1 MMTMHILSAGDG
13 YAYYTSETATGDAV
27 RDSDRE
33 LGDYYTADGN
43 PPGAWVGSGL
53 DALGVSGTVSEDQ
66 MKALFGEGLH
76 PDAERIIAEAQ
87 DAGMNAK
94 QAQLEARLGRGYYAY
109 NQGTTGL
116 RGAIDEGYARFL
128 RTEHREPNA
137 DERRA
142 IRVREGARAFRD
154 AKGRQPAD
162 KEELGRFITAASR
175 PTQQAVAGF
184 DLVFPPAKSVSTLWG
199 LGDNDT
205 RQVIERAHEAAID
218 DTVRYLETE
227 AIATRAGRNGV
238 AQIEVE
244 GGLIATRFR
253 HYDSRTGDPQLH
265 DHLVVA
271 NKAKG
276 SDGKWRTIDSKL
288 LHRQGVA
295 ASEFY
300 NSRVMDRVTDALGL
314 TTELREVTPGKR
326 PVVEIAGIDDRL
338 TTRFSSRSADIKKTM
353 KTLEKD
359 YRRDHGRA
367 PDMKARVRLA
377 QQATLD
383 TRPVKAHARSLS
395 ELRAGW
401 QAQAS
406 AAVGGRV
413 VRDVLKVAQAAARRQ
428 DSPAATPSV
437 TLAKAS
443 AAVVET
449 VSEHHAVWGP
459 HTIEAEARRYIQTQ
473 RAAGVTVDANVE
485 EITDH
490 ALTTDSV
497 TVTPPAPHG
506 AFQPLTRG
514 DGSSIYE
521 HKGRQLL
528 TSRSVLVAEDTLLDA
543 ARDRT
548 VRPVSRETFER
559 IAAEENAT
567 STHPLDPGQHA
578 LAGEFATSSTRLVV
592 GTGPAGAG
600 KTTALRV
607 AARAVEAEGGKLVG
621 LAPSATAAAVMA
633 DALDVDTRTIH
644 SFTRGTG
651 TLAELLAHDG
661 PVEGIDLSPGD
672 VIVVDEA
679 GMAGTMNLAKVT
691 RIAERHGAHVRLIGD
706 DRQLAAVEAGGA
718 LRLLEHEVGSVKL
731 DQLHRFTDRAEADA
745 TKLLRDPAQTGD
757 PFAWYV
763 DNRRVRGGD
772 VDRMTGD
779 VFAAWQ
785 ADTEAGKHSVMLAQ
799 TNTTVTELNTRAQ
812 ALRMSQGAVTGRVS
826 ADVRGDLS
834 AFTGDVVVTR
844 VNRSD
849 MKVSGGRDR
858 VKNGDQWTVREAHE
872 DGSLSVEHNGHGGR
886 ITLPADYVRS
896 STELGYAST
905 IHRAQGMTADTA
917 HVLADAATSRELAY
931 VGLTRGREANHLY
944 VETEAAQ
951 PVSDVLEQIAGNA
964 HGMLSATETIRA
976 EQARVDDLVSLI
988 DQYGDVA
995 ERADTIRFRGIAI
1008 DVLGEDAAA
1017 NLLAHDSWGAV
1028 EGVLRGEEKIGHD
1041 PAVVLGRSWYQ
1052 RNMLGADDVGA
1063 VLAARITNGSESFDQ
1078 VPRLREVVDQTL
1090 GVDLARTLRN
1100 YDTWP
1105 AVENALRRAEKRG
1118 HDPAEALATSWDERD
1133 MVGAHDVPAVLAAR
1147 INKNTAEQ
1155 ISPASSEHDVDVP
1168 AAATEPVVDALPVP
1182 TWIADRTA
1190 IDSPHTPPEWREHMA
1205 ERYDYLR
1212 ARLEE
1217 RGATIAAEQPEW
1229 TKQLGEVP
1237 AEPAR
1242 REEWT
1247 QLAAEIDVFR
1257 QQYHVDVA
1265 EPVAIPDQYRERA
1278 VGADLAQRVTALHK
1292 STQLSTGATV
1302 PAADRQCVAQA
1313 AGTTAQKARDAV
1325 TTQQAQTEKKRP
1337 QTATEV
1343 LQAQQRARAA
1353 KMQEQ
1358 LRRSG
1363 VKVTPTRDGD
1373 RTAIDRQ
1380 NEQGRDQG
1388 GRER

>member
-1 MMTMHILSAGDG
+1 MTMHILSAGDG
-13 YAYYTSETATGDAV
+13 YAYYTSETATGDAK
-27 RDSDRE
+27 RDPDRE

-53 DALGVSGTVSEDQ
+53 AALGVEGAVSEEQ

-87 DAGMNAK
+87 DAGKTAEE
-94 QAQLEARLGRGYYAY
+94 AQDAARLGRGYYSY
-109 NQGTTGL
+109 SQGTTGL
-116 RGAIDEGYARFL
+116 RAAIDEGYARFE

-142 IRVREGARAFRD
+142 IRVREGAQAFRE
-154 AKGRQPAD
+154 AKGRPPGD

-184 DLVFPPAKSVSTLWG
+184 DLVFSPAKSVSTLWG

-205 RQVIERAHEAAID
+205 RQAIERAHEAAIE
-218 DTVRYLETE
+218 DTVKYLEQE

-244 GGLIATRFR
+244 GGIIATRFR
-253 HYDSRTGDPQLH
+253 HYDSRAGDPQLH

-271 NKAKG
+271 NKVKG
-276 SDGKWRTIDSKL
+276 ADGKWRTIDSKL

-300 NSRVMDRVTDALGL
+300 NARVMDRVTDALGV

-338 TTRFSSRSADIKKTM
+338 TSGFSSRSADIKKAV
-353 KTLEKD
+353 KQLERD
-359 YRRDHGRA
+359 YRREHGRA
-367 PDMKARVRLA
+367 PNMKARVQLA

-383 TRPVKAHARSLS
+383 TRPAKAHARSLS
-395 ELRAGW
+395 DLRAEW
-401 QAQAS
+401 HAQAS

-413 VRDVLKVAQAAARRQ
+413 VRDVLSDAQAVAARTHAP
-428 DSPAATPSV
+428 DEAVVPVSV
-437 TLAKAS
+437 AEAS
-443 AAVVET
+443 SAVVET
-449 VSEHHAVWGP
+449 VAEHHAVWGP
-459 HTIEAEARRYIQTQ
+459 HTIEAEARRYVQTQ
-473 RAAGVTVDANVE
+473 RAAGITVEGTVE
-485 EITDH
+485 EITQH

-497 TVTPPAPHG
+497 AVTPPSPYG
-506 AFQPLTRG
+506 AFEPLTRS
-514 DGSSIYE
+514 DGTSIYE

-528 TSRSVLVAEDTLLDA
+528 TSRSVLEAEDTLLDA

-548 VRPVSRETFER
+548 VRPVSRETFDR
-559 IAAEENAT
+559 VAAEENAT
-567 STHPLDPGQHA
+567 SAHPLDQGQHA
-578 LAGEFATSSTRLVV
+578 LAGEFATSSARLVV

-607 AARAVEAEGGKLVG
+607 AARAVEAEGGKLIG

-633 DALDVDTRTIH
+633 DALDVDARTIH
-644 SFTRGTG
+644 SFTLGTG
-651 TLAELLAHDG
+651 TLPELLAHEG
-661 PVEGIDLSPGD
+661 PVEGIDVSPGD

-679 GMAGTMNLAKVT
+679 GMAGTTNLAKVT
-691 RIAERHGAHVRLIGD
+691 RIAELHGAHVRLIGD

-731 DQLHRFTDRAEADA
+731 DQLHRFADRAEADA

-763 DNRRVRGGD
+763 DNGRVRGGD

-785 ADTEAGKHSVMLAQ
+785 TDTDAGKHSVMLAQ
-799 TNTTVTELNTRAQ
+799 TNTTVAELNTRAQ

-826 ADVRGDLS
+826 ADVRGALS
-834 AFTGDVVVTR
+834 AFKGDVVVTR

-872 DGSLSVEHNGHGGR
+872 DGSLSVEHTGHGGR
-886 ITLPADYVRS
+886 ITLPRDYVRS
-896 STELGYAST
+896 SVELGYAST

-944 VETEAAQ
+944 VETEEAQ
-951 PVSDVLEQIAGNA
+951 PVSDVLGQIASNA
-964 HGMLSATETIRA
+964 DGMLSATETIRA
-976 EQARVDDLVSLI
+976 EQARVDDLVTLV

-995 ERADTIRFRGIAI
+995 DRADTLRFEKVADRA
-1008 DVLGEDAAA
+1008 LGADAAA
-1017 NLLAHDSWGAV
+1017 ALREHDSWGAV
-1028 EGVLRGEEKIGHD
+1028 EGALRNAETHGLDPADVLYQSWTERDMEDAEDIPAVLSARITANTAEYVEALPYEQQKQD
-1041 PAVVLGRSWYQ
+1041 PAVPS
-1052 RNMLGADDVGA
+1052 
-1063 VLAARITNGSESFDQ
+1063 
-1078 VPRLREVVDQTL
+1078 
-1090 GVDLARTLRN
+1090 
-1100 YDTWP
+1100 
-1105 AVENALRRAEKRG
+1105 
-1118 HDPAEALATSWDERD
+1118 
-1133 MVGAHDVPAVLAAR
+1133 
-1147 INKNTAEQ
+1147 
-1155 ISPASSEHDVDVP
+1155 
-1168 AAATEPVVDALPVP
+1168 
-1182 TWIADRTA
+1182 WIADRRA
-1190 IDSPHTPPEWREHMA
+1190 IDSPHTTTEWREHMA
-1205 ERYDYLR
+1205 ERYDYLQI
-1212 ARLEE
+1212 RLEE

-1229 TKQLGEVP
+1229 AKQLGEVS

-1242 REEWT
+1242 REQWT
-1247 QLAAEIDVFR
+1247 QLAAEVDVFR
-1257 QQYHVDVA
+1257 QQYGVPA
-1265 EPVAIPDQYRERA
+1265 TEPAAIPDQYRERT
-1278 VGADLAQRVTALHK
+1278 VGADLAQRVTALHR
-1292 STQLSTGATV
+1292 STQLSTQPGATD
-1302 PAADRQCVAQA
+1302 ADRQHA
-1313 AGTTAQKARDAV
+1313 ATAAAATAQKARDAV
-1325 TTQQAQTEKKRP
+1325 TAT
-1337 QTATEV
+1337 TATTTPD
-1343 LQAQQRARAA
+1343 ARKAA
-1353 KMQEQ
+1353 AREQ
-1358 LRRSG
+1358 LRQAGLIGTKRSG
-1363 VKVTPTRDGD
+1363 RTED
-1373 RTAIDRQ
+1373 RNDDATDKQRQ
-1380 NEQGRDQG
+1380 QQEAQRRAARQRDQDRDR